1 VVAHRIPSIVHPS
14 RARMRSAKAMMK
26 IQKRRFMGISG
37 FVVLTIRI
45 YGGPVRRESA
55 REPIPCPPQG

>member
-1 VVAHRIPSIVHPS
+1 
-14 RARMRSAKAMMK
+14 MMK
-26 IQKRRFMGISG
+26 IQKRRFLGISG